1 LRDESFTRLY
11 VAVIVIGEPVRLDI
25 RSGDTVGH
33 QHNTS
38 SGRSTLLKA
47 MGVVTVCGL
56 DIAVLILLGVLAGAF
71 VDDRLHSS
79 PWGLLAGLFVGLG
92 CGLYTAYRIIAPL
105 VRAL

>member
-1 LRDESFTRLY
+1 MGY
-11 VAVIVIGEPVRLDI
+11 
-25 RSGDTVGH
+25 
-33 QHNTS
+33 QHNTGN
-38 SGRSTLLKA
+38 GRSTLLKA

-56 DIAVLILLGVLAGAF
+56 DIAALILLGILLGAF

-92 CGLYTAYRIIAPL
+92 SGLYTAYRIIAPL

>member
-1 LRDESFTRLY
+1 M
-11 VAVIVIGEPVRLDI
+11 
-25 RSGDTVGH
+25 GH

-56 DIAVLILLGVLAGAF
+56 DIAVLTLLGILAGAF
-71 VDDRLHSS
+71 VDDRLRSS
-79 PWGLLAGLFVGLG
+79 PWGLLGGLFVGLG
-92 CGLYTAYRIIAPL
+92 GGLYTAYRIIAPL